1 MKYKIDLYTRVKI
14 DTSSDAKAYANML
27 CIGDQCKSFGEGYIE
42 NSQSRIS
49 LMAIVKGLEQIK
61 EGAEVTIY
69 TTSKYVMNTYEKGWV
84 TKWMYNDWL
93 KGDGEPPLNIDLWR
107 RFAIQMKRH
116 QLAFHHVTNYKKYP
130 QLVEC
135 REIGAGILLQP
146 QLHIDEVYRSYLE
159 ELQYNLHNLID
170 EQRVAEIEVVLDT
183 IIEPVEEVEDKPI
196 YGALETANQELDTVA
211 KPEETVIYESTYE
224 ALDDIDEEVEEHEE
238 EHEES
243 QSHSRPVTFTRMPSD
258 IKLLVTIRDQLNSYF
273 ADQPTKVELRS
284 TDLYDEIRKNK
295 ALKER
300 FPHPVLFNRFLRK
313 QHQEG
318 ILKQIIPN
326 CKIDTYNTDFY
337 QWYFHK

>member
-27 CIGDQCKSFGEGYIE
+27 CIGDQCKTFAEGFIE

-69 TTSKYVMNTYEKGWV
+69 ATSKYVMNTFEKGWV
-84 TKWMYNDWL
+84 LNWKYNDWL
-93 KGDGEPPLNIDLWR
+93 KADGEPPLNVDLWM
-107 RFAIQMKRH
+107 RFAVQMERH
-116 QLAFHHVTNYKKYP
+116 KLTFHYVSNYKKYP

-135 REIGAGILLQP
+135 RDVGAAILLQP
-146 QLHIDEVYRSYLE
+146 NLLIDEVYRAYLE
-159 ELQYNLHNLID
+159 ELQYKLHDLID
-170 EQRVAEIEVVLDT
+170 EHRVAEIEVVLDT
-183 IIEPVEEVEDKPI
+183 IEEPEEEIVYEPVYESLDEIEDEHEDEE
-196 YGALETANQELDTVA
+196 
-211 KPEETVIYESTYE
+211 EET
-224 ALDDIDEEVEEHEE
+224 
-238 EHEES
+238 EES
-243 QSHSRPVTFTRMPSD
+243 QSHTRPTVFTRMPSD
-258 IKLLVTIRDQLNSYF
+258 IKLLVTIRDQLNQYF

-295 ALKER
+295 TLKER

-318 ILKQIIPN
+318 VLKQIIPN
-326 CKIDTYNTDFY
+326 CKIDTFNTDFY
-337 QWYFHK
+337 QWYFHR